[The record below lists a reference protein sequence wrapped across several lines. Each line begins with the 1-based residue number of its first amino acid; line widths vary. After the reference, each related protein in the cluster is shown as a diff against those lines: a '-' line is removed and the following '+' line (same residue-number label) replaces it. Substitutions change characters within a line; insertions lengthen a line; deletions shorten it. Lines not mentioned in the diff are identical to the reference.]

1 MKRALLPVLFL
12 SLGLASPLALAQGS
26 SKKKS
31 SAPAKT
37 QAATQSDP
45 ESAPAKAP
53 APKKDDGLD
62 VSKLPFTP
70 DSIRQVMAH
79 HTPRIQECYEDH
91 MVEKDKKVEGVL
103 RTTFTI
109 TAEGTV
115 RSAKVDKFGSTLK
128 DAGLNDCVI
137 AVLSSMDFPKPPDG
151 RDHPIEYPFNLKA
164 ID

>member
-12 SLGLASPLALAQGS
+12 SLGLASPLALAQGT
-26 SKKKS
+26 SKKKAATPAPKAS
-31 SAPAKT
+31 ETAPAT
-37 QAATQSDP
+37 T
-45 ESAPAKAP
+45 
-53 APKKDDGLD
+53 PKKDDGLD

-79 HTPRIQECYEDH
+79 HMPRIQECYEDT
-91 MVEKDKKVEGVL
+91 MVEKDKKVEGKL
-103 RTTFTI
+103 LTTFTI

-128 DAGLNDCVI
+128 DAGLNDCVV

>member
-26 SKKKS
+26 SKKKAA
-31 SAPAKT
+31 APAQT
-37 QAATQSDP
+37 
-45 ESAPAKAP
+45 APATP

-62 VSKLPFTP
+62 VSRLPFTP
-70 DSIRQVMAH
+70 DSIRQVMAYH
-79 HTPRIQECYEDH
+79 MPRIQECYEDH
-91 MVEKDKKVEGVL
+91 MVEKDKKVEGLL

-115 RSAKVDKFGSTLK
+115 RSAKIDKHGSTLK
-128 DAGLNDCVI
+128 DAGLNDCVV

-151 RDHPIEYPFNLKA
+151 REHPIEYPFNLKA
-164 ID
+164 IE

>member
-12 SLGLASPLALAQGS
+12 SLGLGAPLALAQGT
-26 SKKKS
+26 SKKKAAATTQT
-31 SAPAKT
+31 APAT
-37 QAATQSDP
+37 T
-45 ESAPAKAP
+45 P

-62 VSKLPFTP
+62 VSRLPFTP

-79 HTPRIQECYEDH
+79 HMPRIQECYEDH
-91 MVEKDKKVEGVL
+91 MVEKDKKVEGLL

-115 RSAKVDKFGSTLK
+115 RSAKIDKHGSTLK
-128 DAGLNDCVI
+128 DAGLNDCVV

-164 ID
+164 IE

>member
-26 SKKKS
+26 SKKKATT
-31 SAPAKT
+31 APA
-37 QAATQSDP
+37 
-45 ESAPAKAP
+45 APATTP

-62 VSKLPFTP
+62 VSRLPFTP

-79 HTPRIQECYEDH
+79 HMPRIQECYEDH
-91 MVEKDKKVEGVL
+91 MVEKDKKVEGLL

-115 RSAKVDKFGSTLK
+115 RSAKIDKHGSTLK
-128 DAGLNDCVI
+128 DAGLNDCVV

-164 ID
+164 IE